1 MKLMNIKNVL
11 LILSAMISVSAYSA
25 DMKLDPIK
33 GKEITYDAGYRYSL
47 NSNVLSEQREL
58 LIHLPKGYEE
68 SDKKYPVIYLL
79 DGNGHFRHAT
89 TSITYLQS
97 NNLMPE
103 VIIVGITNQPGKRN
117 RDLGEGSE
125 KFWSYIKS
133 EVASVVEKNYRTSGH
148 KTIFGHSMAGAFVME
163 GFLDDH
169 SWFDSY
175 IAASPGMEMELFDKY
190 TEYFSHKN
198 TQLKNIQEQ
207 SFFFS
212 MAGIPAEGKENVD
225 IATNLDILFKRKA
238 PDNFNWGY
246 RFLPQQVHMT
256 TPSLTFY
263 EGITQTFFDYQ
274 APAISSYQEY
284 MKLGGMKGLE
294 QHYQKLAIKYQTK
307 PGVPDQTVRRL
318 ANVVFDDGHKDEAI
332 KMLITN
338 TQKFPESFRAFIFLA
353 RIYEQNKQ
361 AEESLTSFKKA
372 LVLAKQQN
380 SRGVGYI
387 EGEIKRM
394 TK

>member
-1 MKLMNIKNVL
+1 MKLMKIKNVL
-11 LILSAMISVSAYSA
+11 LILSTIISTSVYSA
-25 DMKLDPIK
+25 DTKLAPIK
-33 GKEITYDAGYRYSL
+33 GEEITYDAGYRYSL

-58 LIHLPKGYEE
+58 LIHLPAGYDE

-103 VIIVGITNQPGKRN
+103 AIIIGITNQPGKRN
-117 RDLGEGSE
+117 RDLGEGSN
-125 KFWSYIKS
+125 KFWSYIQS
-133 EVASVVEKNYRTSGH
+133 EVVSVVEKKYRTSGH

-163 GFLDDH
+163 GLLNDH
-169 SWFDSY
+169 IWFDSY

-190 TEYFSHKN
+190 AEYFSNKN
-198 TQLKNIQEQ
+198 KQLNNIQDQ

-212 MAGIPAEGKENVD
+212 MADIPAEGKENVD
-225 IATNLDILFKRKA
+225 IATKLDLLLKRIA
-238 PDNFNWGY
+238 PDKLNWGY
-246 RFLPQQVHMT
+246 RFFPQQVHMT

-274 APAISSYQEY
+274 APAISNHQEY
-284 MKLGGMKGLE
+284 TKFGGMKGIE
-294 QHYQKLAIKYQTK
+294 QYYQKLATKYQIK
-307 PGVPDQTVRRL
+307 PGIPEQTFRRL
-318 ANVVFDDGHKDEAI
+318 GNVLFDDGHKDEAI
-332 KMLITN
+332 EILVTN
-338 TQKFPESFRAFIFLA
+338 TQKHPESMRAFIFLA
-353 RIYEQNKQ
+353 RLYEQNEQPKK
-361 AEESLTSFKKA
+361 SLTSFKKA
-372 LVLAKQQN
+372 LVLAKQQS